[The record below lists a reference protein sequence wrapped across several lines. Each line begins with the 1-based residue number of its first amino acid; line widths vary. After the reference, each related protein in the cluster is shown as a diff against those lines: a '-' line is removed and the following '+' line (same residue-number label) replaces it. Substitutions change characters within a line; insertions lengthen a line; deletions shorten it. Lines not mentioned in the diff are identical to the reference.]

1 MAWRS
6 VAGQLV
12 VAHLCGRLE
21 RVRVT
26 DWDPDTGAVRVV
38 WPPHDADGVSART
51 FAEGRTE
58 IPKDRYLP
66 LDPRGFR
73 AATAGAGTQ
82 REPGVPAV

>member
-1 MAWRS
+1 MGWKP
-6 VAGQLV
+6 VAGQVV

-26 DWDPDTGAVRVV
+26 DFDPGTGAVRVV

-51 FAEGRTE
+51 FAEVRTE
-58 IPKDRYLP
+58 IPRDRYVP

-73 AATAGAGTQ
+73 AATADVATELPVDAP
-82 REPGVPAV
+82 RA